1 MVNFSVIVAPTVP
14 SRSAT
19 TRSGARLISSRSE
32 DTRTTVAPPSPK
44 VPWISRHGEAMCD
57 DYDHGSA
64 RGDDSCDLG
73 RFADLFASQG
83 AVSSS
88 GAKSRL
94 PSLSAL
100 AISICSC
107 SMVLMSETRGESR
120 SASMPRRSLRHRASV
135 SDHSECIAG
144 QRMQIRPGV
153 GGNAPARRSEA
164 DRQET
169 TSL

>member
-1 MVNFSVIVAPTVP
+1 MNFSVSARVIVAPTVP

-19 TRSGARLISSRSE
+19 TRSGAWLISSRSE
-32 DTRTTVAPPSPK
+32 DTRSTVAPPARPK
-44 VPWISRHGEAMCD
+44 AHWISRHGEAMCD

-64 RGDDSCDLG
+64 RGDDSCDLE

-88 GAKSRL
+88 RARSRL

-107 SMVLMSETRGESR
+107 SIVLMSETRGESR
-120 SASMPRRSLRHRASV
+120 LASMPRRSLRHRASV
-135 SDHSECIAG
+135 SDHSECIAD
-144 QRMQIRPGV
+144 QRM
-153 GGNAPARRSEA
+153 
-164 DRQET
+164 
-169 TSL
+169 